1 MSTPFPVTVT
11 LECAMPVRLS
21 SYTQSAVARDA
32 DLAKSQLSESLLRP
46 SSETRAQVLRQP
58 ATTQPVQNVVGVGI
72 GEKIVAG
79 RSTGLLAVKVF
90 VRHKFPLD
98 HVPEE
103 HQLPTSLDGLDVD
116 VEQVG
121 TIVAFGPDPKLRYRP
136 LHPGSSVGYE
146 DPEGQVVMAGT
157 LGAIVSNH
165 AGYFILSNNHVL
177 ADESRLDPGTPI
189 YQPGL
194 LDGGN
199 PANDEVAKL
208 TRFIPLKPENNTVDC
223 AIAQL
228 DPKIVAAVAELVA
241 GPPTGTAT
249 AVLHQAV
256 EKSGRTTGFTTGKVT
271 SVNTDAAVAYE
282 TGTFTF
288 TGQIAI
294 TGDGGHPFSAA
305 GDSGSLIMDR
315 ATGKAVGL
323 LFAGGS
329 TTTFANPIDE
339 VTAALDVSILT
350 SGPVTGP
357 GPHPGGGPGH
367 GGGGP
372 GHGGHG
378 GGPSTPGHPTHT

>member
-1 MSTPFPVTVT
+1 M
-11 LECAMPVRLS
+11 AN
-21 SYTQSAVARDA
+21 DA
-32 DLAKSQLSESLLRP
+32 NLAKSRLSTDFLRP
-46 SSETRAQVLRQP
+46 SSETRAQVLRRP
-58 ATTQPVQNVVGVGI
+58 ATTQPVENVVGVGI

-98 HVPEE
+98 HVPED
-103 HQLPTSLDGLDVD
+103 HQLPTSLKGLDVD

-121 TIVAFGPDPKLRYRP
+121 TIVAFASDPKRRYRP
-136 LHPGSSVGYE
+136 LRPGSSVGYQ
-146 DPEGQVVMAGT
+146 DPAGQVVMAGT
-157 LGAIVSNH
+157 LGAIVSNP
-165 AGYFILSNNHVL
+165 GSYYILSNNHVL
-177 ADESRLDPGTPI
+177 ADEGRLDAGAPI

-208 TRFIPLKPENNTVDC
+208 TRFIPLVQANNTVDC

-228 DPKIVAAVAELVA
+228 DPEIVAEVADLVE

-256 EKSGRTTGFTTGKVT
+256 EKSGRTTGFTTGIVT
-271 SVNTDAAVAYE
+271 SVNTDAAVSYE

-294 TGDGGHPFSAA
+294 TGNSGHPFSAA

-323 LFAGGS
+323 LFAGGT
-329 TTTFANPIDE
+329 TTTFANPIDD
-339 VTAALDVSILT
+339 VIAALGVSILT
-350 SGPVTGP
+350 SGPVPGP
-357 GPHPGGGPGH
+357 GPHPGGGGPGHGAGGPGH

-372 GHGGHG
+372 GARR
-378 GGPSTPGHPTHT
+378 